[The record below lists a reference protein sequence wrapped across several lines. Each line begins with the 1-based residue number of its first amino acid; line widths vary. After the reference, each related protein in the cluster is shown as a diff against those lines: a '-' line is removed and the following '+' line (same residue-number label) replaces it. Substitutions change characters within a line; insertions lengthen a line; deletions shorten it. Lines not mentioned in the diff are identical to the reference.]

1 MFWAP
6 FAVLAWLRLPEGGE
20 GLAEGRIDLLFVED
34 GAIVIV
40 DFKTD
45 SVSAAQ
51 VAERAAHYH
60 PQALVYAWAAHR
72 ATGMPVRE
80 VVFLFARPQPAVEH
94 TVPVDDALLAE
105 AEALLA
111 QPVAAGTEETLAATA

>member
-1 MFWAP
+1 MP
-6 FAVLAWLRLPEGGE
+6 FTAALPDGTE

-34 GAIVIV
+34 GEIIVV

-45 SVSAAQ
+45 NVRTSE
-51 VAERAAHYH
+51 VAERAAHYR

-80 VVFLFARPQPAVEH
+80 VVFLFARPGSS
-94 TVPVDDALLAE
+94 T
-105 AEALLA
+105 
-111 QPVAAGTEETLAATA
+111 